1 MTFTLGNTEQH
12 WYRVIFA
19 PTFLGMLTLSQGTAI
34 EVHAANYSEAL
45 HLAAGHYPDRNIN
58 SIKRLTNT
66 N

>member
-45 HLAAGHYPDRNIN
+45 RLAAGQYPDREVN
-58 SIKRLTNT
+58 SIKRLSVAN
-66 N
+66 